1 MTEMTGGVMKLTAEP
16 AGGLVDGPV
25 TWRVAG
31 VPQAA
36 VTTSP
41 VSGVDTVDHPWTP
54 RVRSSVATDDT
65 LGIDDILE
73 IDGALGIDD
82 TLEIDDTLGID
93 AAQKIDGAGP
103 GEHAGRPARPDQKVD
118 R

>member
-31 VPQAA
+31 VPHAT

-41 VSGVDTVDHPWTP
+41 VSGVDTADHPWTP
-54 RVRSSVATDDT
+54 RVRSSVATDAAQKIGGA
-65 LGIDDILE
+65 LGIDDILR
-73 IDGALGIDD
+73 
-82 TLEIDDTLGID
+82 ID
-93 AAQKIDGAGP
+93 APQNVDGAGP
-103 GEHAGRPARPDQKVD
+103 GEHARRPARPDQKVD